1 MAIISE
7 ILRKELKKIVHKKI
21 EKLDYEVDCVIEDIR
36 QGQGGGLNT
45 EKIIKTI
52 EKAKKDAEE
61 FEKRR
66 EQAEDI
72 YRILKAAYKVAQAT
86 EKGAEIGSALN
97 PAAAALR
104 ILWKYILIGYDIE
117 MRDLNSVIK
126 ASPALLK
133 NLKDFLKRSSSKIIA
148 AKAAQLV
155 KEDVSKQ
162 RKKDV
167 G

>member
-21 EKLDYEVDCVIEDIR
+21 EKLDYEVDCVVEDIR

-52 EKAKKDAEE
+52 EKAKKD
-61 FEKRR
+61 
-66 EQAEDI
+66 
-72 YRILKAAYKVAQAT
+72 
-86 EKGAEIGSALN
+86 AEIGSALN

>member
-1 MAIISE
+1 
-7 ILRKELKKIVHKKI
+7 
-21 EKLDYEVDCVIEDIR
+21 
-36 QGQGGGLNT
+36 
-45 EKIIKTI
+45 
-52 EKAKKDAEE
+52 
-61 FEKRR
+61 
-66 EQAEDI
+66 
-72 YRILKAAYKVAQAT
+72 
-86 EKGAEIGSALN
+86 
-97 PAAAALR
+97 
-104 ILWKYILIGYDIE
+104 